1 MLKTRRL
8 NRTGFAGGRVACVLR
23 GHFDVLSPTQATY
36 SSSRPSLSTSGRASD
51 MHQLKRGLDRFCFL
65 SEFGECRA
73 RAVIRKIGYHHS
85 RNLVAAANA
94 AWQAGR
100 TFVTKH
106 GPDCQPT
113 GRVPPCFP
121 WQRGATLR
129 PPRPVVRQS
138 AGFQI
143 RAIASSSSWSA
154 ARPKVKLIL
163 RGPSSGAARVPLT

>member
-51 MHQLKRGLDRFCFL
+51 MHQLKPGLDRFCFV
-65 SEFGECRA
+65 SELGECRA

-100 TFVTKH
+100 LA
-106 GPDCQPT
+106 
-113 GRVPPCFP
+113 GRLSPNTV
-121 WQRGATLR
+121 LIVSR
-129 PPRPVVRQS
+129 PAECHLASFDS
-138 AGFQI
+138 AG
-143 RAIASSSSWSA
+143 
-154 ARPKVKLIL
+154 RPCGRPSLCLVNQPGS
-163 RGPSSGAARVPLT
+163 RSGPSRRHRPGRRRARG